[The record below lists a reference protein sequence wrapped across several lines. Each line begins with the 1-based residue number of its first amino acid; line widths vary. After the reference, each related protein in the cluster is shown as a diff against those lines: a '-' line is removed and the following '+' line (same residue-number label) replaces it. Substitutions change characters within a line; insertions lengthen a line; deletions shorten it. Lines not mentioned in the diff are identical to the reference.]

1 MIMDFNKSIFEY
13 RLEKGSPLLVAHR
26 GICGAN
32 IPCNTLAAFKIAL
45 DQGADVI
52 ELDVSISKDG
62 EFFVFHPGTEPVFLK
77 CGKYIKDMTADE
89 VKSLRLLNQDEVP
102 TSYAIPTLAE
112 AFEFLKGKAYINVD
126 KFWTDVKGI
135 SEVIRRCGVEKQV
148 IVKTFT
154 DESSLNAVVE
164 YAPEFMFMPLVSGN
178 DTVTDMLIEKGVNV
192 IGAEVLFKTEQD
204 EVISDEYIEKMHAKK
219 LLIWANS
226 IVYNEKAVISA
237 YRTDDI
243 SLTDSPDRGWGW
255 LIDKKVDLIQTDW
268 LLPIKYYIDSRK
280 QK

>member
-1 MIMDFNKSIFEY
+1 MDFNKSIFEN
-13 RLEKGSPLLVAHR
+13 RMEKGSPFLVAHR
-26 GICGAN
+26 GVCGAN

-62 EFFVFHPGTEPVFLK
+62 EYFVFHPGTEPVFLK
-77 CGKYIKDMTADE
+77 CGKYIKDMTSDE
-89 VKSLRLLNQDEVP
+89 VKALRLLNQDEAP

-112 AFEFLKGKAYINVD
+112 ACEFLKGKAYINVD

-154 DESSLNAVVE
+154 DQKALDDVIK
-164 YAPEFMFMPLVSGN
+164 YAPDFMFIPLVNGADS
-178 DTVTDMLIEKGVNV
+178 VTEELIAKGVNV
-192 IGAEVLFKTEQD
+192 IGAEILFKSESD
-204 EVISDEYIEKMHAKK
+204 EVISDEYIEKMHDKK

-226 IVYNEKAVISA
+226 IIYNEKAVISA
-237 YRTDDI
+237 YHTDDI
-243 SLTDSPDRGWGW
+243 ALTDSPDKGWGW
-255 LIDKKVDLIQTDW
+255 LIDKKVDFIQTDW
-268 LLPIKYYIDSRK
+268 LLPLKYYIESRGK
-280 QK
+280 